1 MLRRPRAAFRRR
13 ATPLVLVLAACAGLA
28 APAPAPRD
36 AEYRLVWSDEFTGDG
51 PLDSASWGHESGFVR
66 NRELQWYQPENA
78 TRAGGLLVIEGR
90 REHRPNPRWVAPS
103 DTSAEARARI
113 ARRPW
118 ANREF
123 IDYTSASVNTRG
135 RHAWL
140 YGRFAMRARIDVRTG
155 SWPAFWL
162 LGTRGP
168 WPANGEIDVMEFYDD
183 TLLFNVA
190 WSGASAPVWNSRKLP
205 LDRFPAGWAGAFH
218 VWRMDWD
225 ERAIRLYLDDSLMNV
240 QDLSRTLNVPHA
252 GAPANPFHSPMYL
265 LINQAIGG
273 QHGGDPSK
281 TTLPLTYE
289 IDWVRVYQTPAQQA
303 ATRRALED
311 RAR

>member
-1 MLRRPRAAFRRR
+1 MPASLSAHAISSL
-13 ATPLVLVLAACAGLA
+13 LVAGLLACAHGG
-28 APAPAPRD
+28 APARVSGD
-36 AEYRLVWSDEFTGDG
+36 AGYRLVWSDEFAGDG
-51 PLDSASWGHESGFVR
+51 ALDPASWGYESGFVR
-66 NRELQWYQPENA
+66 NRELQWYQRDNA
-78 TRAGGLLVIEGR
+78 VRAGGLLVIEGR

-103 DTSAEARARI
+103 DTSDESRARM

-118 ANREF
+118 ANREC

-140 YGRFAMRARIDVRTG
+140 YGRFEMRARIDVRTG

-190 WSGASAPVWNSRKLP
+190 WAGASAPVWNARKIPLSRM
-205 LDRFPAGWAGAFH
+205 PADWPTRFH

-225 ERAIRLYLDDSLMNV
+225 ERAIRLFVDDTLVNE
-240 QDLSRTLNVPHA
+240 QDLSATINVPRA

-265 LINQAIGG
+265 LLNQAIGG
-273 QHGGDPSK
+273 QHGGDPAK
-281 TTLPLTYE
+281 TTLPLRYE
-289 IDWVRVYQTPAQQA
+289 IDWVRVYQTPAQES
-303 ATRRALED
+303 ATRRAL
-311 RAR
+311 ASAKP